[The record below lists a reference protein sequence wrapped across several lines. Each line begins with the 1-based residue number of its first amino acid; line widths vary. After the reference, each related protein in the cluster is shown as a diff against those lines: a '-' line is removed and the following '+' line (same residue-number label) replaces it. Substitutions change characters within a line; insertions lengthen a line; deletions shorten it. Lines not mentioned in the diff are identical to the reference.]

1 MSENECKRCKHK
13 LPKNVCG
20 ASESQNYNQ
29 NIEPDN
35 SCDYFLESPAQN
47 HYAKALQHGVLG
59 ANDAAISEFEAAIEL
74 GLPQDDEMEARFY
87 LGSTYSKLVNTDL
100 AVEHI
105 EQMTA
110 TLEFQNAINQMEK
123 AVLMDFEGKYGYFSE
138 TRFLLGYLD
147 VLYTYQ
153 ADAIQK
159 QEGTDGA
166 ITFYET
172 KLQLF
177 DYLPSTPML
186 MTLLQL
192 GVLYYEN
199 KGDKERARKCFKK
212 ILEADVVNPD
222 DEDGMEANLR
232 QQAENNLKIAEDM
245 ESGVSGKKAAAAS
258 SPGSWKVFLV
268 LIVPAFLFLIGGF
281 YSLFVLLALA
291 AGAYWWFKL
300 K

>member
-47 HYAKALQHGVLG
+47 HYAKALQHGVIK

-74 GLPQDDEMEARFY
+74 GLPQDDEMCARYF
-87 LGSTYSKLVNTDL
+87 LGSTYSNLVNTDL
-100 AVEHI
+100 AGEHI
-105 EQMTA
+105 EQLTA
-110 TLEFQNAINQMEK
+110 TPEFQNAINQMEK
-123 AVLMDFEGKYGYFSE
+123 AVLMDSEGKYGYFSE
-138 TRFLLGYLD
+138 NRALLGKLD
-147 VLYTYQ
+147 VLYSFQ

-159 QEGTDGA
+159 KEGADDA
-166 ITFYET
+166 IAFYET

-186 MTLLQL
+186 IMLLQL
-192 GVLYYEN
+192 GALYYEN
-199 KGDKERARKCFKK
+199 KGDKERARKYFRK
-212 ILEADVVNPD
+212 ILEADVVDPV
-222 DEDGMEANLR
+222 DEGGMEANVR

-245 ESGVSGKKAAAAS
+245 ESGVSGKKVAAAS
-258 SPGSWKVFLV
+258 SSGSWKVFLV

-281 YSLFVLLALA
+281 YLLFVLLALA